1 MSGFVATAEKIRT
14 VPSTWLVGV
23 REVYDDFNDCARIS
37 NRLHHKYHDNLYDNL
52 QHGG

>member
-37 NRLHHKYHDNLYDNL
+37 NRLYHEYHDNLYDNL
-52 QHGG
+52 QHEG